1 MSLLNLESI
10 PLETE
15 ILKPNPRMS
24 EEMRAERRKDDRDF
38 YLLFALS
45 FPFFLVAAL
54 AGRMIPGGVVSDNKP
69 HKSLIAEASANAGST
84 IAIAFTN

>member
-1 MSLLNLESI
+1 MSPLYLESI

-15 ILKPNPRMS
+15 ILKTDARKS
-24 EEMRAERRKDDRDF
+24 EETKAGRRKDDRDF
-38 YLLFALS
+38 YLLFALT

-54 AGRMIPGGVVSDNKP
+54 AGRIIPGSAVADTKP

-84 IAIAFTN
+84 IAIALAN

>member
-1 MSLLNLESI
+1 MSPLYLESI

-15 ILKPNPRMS
+15 ILKLDKRMS
-24 EEMRAERRKDDRDF
+24 EEMKAERRKDDRDF

-54 AGRMIPGGVVSDNKP
+54 AGRMIPGSAVTDNQP
-69 HKSLIAEASANAGST
+69 HKSIIAEASANAGST
-84 IAIAFTN
+84 IAIALTN